1 MRILGR
7 KSKERDSQ
15 ARGPLGLALWY
26 LELLDTAGHPEASL
40 YCPELP
46 AGLET
51 SSAQHPTVAKLRAK
65 PALIPRLSQ
74 LSAAAS
80 AMNQNSSWFRLG
92 FYKNTKQ
99 GGSYTGMLQ
108 NVQFLK
114 LFFQRGE
121 EIGFC

>member
-1 MRILGR
+1 MAGR
-7 KSKERDSQ
+7 AKERDSQ

-80 AMNQNSSWFRLG
+80 AMNQNSSWSDLDSTRILNKGEVTLECCRTFSFL
-92 FYKNTKQ
+92 
-99 GGSYTGMLQ
+99 SY
-108 NVQFLK
+108 FSK
-114 LFFQRGE
+114 GE
-121 EIGFC
+121 RR